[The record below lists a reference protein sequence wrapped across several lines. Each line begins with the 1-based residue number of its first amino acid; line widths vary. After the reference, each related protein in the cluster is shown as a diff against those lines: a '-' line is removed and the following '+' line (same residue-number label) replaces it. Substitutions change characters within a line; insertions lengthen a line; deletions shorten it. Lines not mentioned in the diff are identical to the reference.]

1 LENHL
6 LEVKGVDILYGDVQA
21 VWDLSIHVDEETIV
35 ALVGANGA
43 GKTTLL
49 KTISGITRAKRG
61 EILFSGESL
70 AKLRPQEVVNRG
82 ISHVPEGRRLF
93 SKLTILENLRLG
105 AYPPRARP
113 LFAKSLERTYG
124 LFPVLK
130 ERKNQMAGSLS
141 GGEQQM
147 LAIARALMAHPD
159 LLMLDEP
166 SLGLSPIFVR
176 TMFELIGTLNH
187 QKMTILLVEQNI
199 HQALKISHQ
208 AYVLKTGK
216 IAMAGRGD
224 ELLAD
229 PEVQRAYIGTARVN
243 PMRAGATGKRSC
255 SNI

>member
-6 LEVKGVDILYGDVQA
+6 LEVEGVDVLYGDVQA
-21 VWDLSIHVDEETIV
+21 VWGVSMHVDEGTIV

-49 KTISGITRAKRG
+49 KTISGIIHASSGK
-61 EILFSGESL
+61 ILFSGKSL
-70 AKLRPQEVVNRG
+70 VKLRPQEVVERG

-93 SKLTILENLRLG
+93 SNLTVLENLKLG

-113 LFAKSLERTYG
+113 LFAESLERAYG

-130 ERKNQMAGSLS
+130 NRNVQKAGSLS

-147 LAIARALMAHPD
+147 LAIARALMAQPT

-176 TMFELIGTLNH
+176 TIFKLIDTLNT
-187 QKMTILLVEQNI
+187 QKVTILLVEQNI
-199 HQALKISHQ
+199 HQALKIAHQ

-216 IAMAGRGD
+216 IAMNGSGE

-229 PEVQRAYIGTARVN
+229 PDVQKAYMGTLE
-243 PMRAGATGKRSC
+243 
-255 SNI
+255 

>member
-6 LEVKGVDILYGDVQA
+6 LEVRGVDVFYGDVQA
-21 VWDLSIHVDEETIV
+21 VWELSIHVDKGTIV

-49 KTISGITRAKRG
+49 KTISGIIHAKRG
-61 EILFSGESL
+61 EVFFSGRSL
-70 AKLRPQEVVNRG
+70 SRLRPQEVVNIG

-93 SKLTILENLRLG
+93 SKLTVLENLRLG

-113 LFAKSLERTYG
+113 IFAQSLERAYG

-130 ERKNQMAGSLS
+130 ERRSQAAGSLS

-147 LAIARALMAHPD
+147 LAIARALMAQPH

-176 TMFELIGTLNH
+176 TIFELICTLND
-187 QKMTILLVEQNI
+187 QKVTILLVEQNI
-199 HQALKISHQ
+199 HQALKIAHQ
-208 AYVLKTGK
+208 AYVLKTGRV
-216 IAMAGRGD
+216 AMSGRGD
-224 ELLAD
+224 ELLAN
-229 PEVQRAYIGTARVN
+229 PEVRKAYIGERW
-243 PMRAGATGKRSC
+243 GKPH
-255 SNI
+255 